1 MTDGRPRF
9 IDPPG
14 LFRSPRYTNIVV
26 ANGFAFIAG
35 QAAFD
40 EQGNV
45 VGIGDFR
52 AQAEQVCRNLKT
64 ALDAVGAGPGDIVKV
79 TNYIVD
85 RSQLPVLVEAR
96 RAILGELRPAS
107 TAVVA
112 GLARAEFLV
121 EVDAIVALPR
131 GATESPNASRL
142 RT

>member
-1 MTDGRPRF
+1 MADSVTRF

-14 LFRSPRYTNIVV
+14 LWKSPRYTQIVV

-40 EQGNV
+40 TQGNV

-52 AQAEQVCRNLKT
+52 AQAEQTFRNLKA

-79 TNYIVD
+79 TNYVVD
-85 RSQLPVLVEAR
+85 RRDLPVLVEVR
-96 RAILGELRPAS
+96 RAILGDLRPAS

-112 GLARAEFLV
+112 GLARDELLV
-121 EVDAIVALPR
+121 EVEAIVALPR
-131 GATESPNASRL
+131 NGGSTRS
-142 RT
+142 